1 MGNTSGT
8 KCLDTDTLL
17 VLLINVFIKQTQLEI
32 MQNDEW
38 KEKKNKTKKHQL
50 YL

>member
-17 VLLINVFIKQTQLEI
+17 VLLINVFIKQTGNI
-32 MQNDEW
+32 TEW
-38 KEKKNKTKKHQL
+38 WMERKEKQNKKTSIVK
-50 YL
+50 